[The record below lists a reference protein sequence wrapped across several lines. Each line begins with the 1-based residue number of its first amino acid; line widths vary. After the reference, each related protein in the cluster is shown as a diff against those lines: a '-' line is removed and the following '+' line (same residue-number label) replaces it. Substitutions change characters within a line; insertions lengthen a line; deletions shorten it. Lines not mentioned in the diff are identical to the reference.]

1 MAYKVKFGDT
11 LSQIAKDN
19 NTTVEEL
26 ARINGIQNPNL
37 IHVGDEIKLPG
48 ESSQG
53 SQTNAQS
60 GPGNTLMKS
69 PVKGVSDELY
79 TKANTPYQ
87 KSDNI
92 KAAQDYIQKS
102 KEALEGG
109 TKWDPLLDEIIN
121 ERLNREEFS
130 YDFEND
136 PLFQNMLSQYQQQ
149 GNMAMRDMVAQASAL
164 TGGYANS
171 WAQTAGQQVYNNYL
185 QEAYNN
191 LPAYYQL
198 ALDRYNL
205 EGAELDRRYALLSA
219 EDQKEYDRLVNQYNI
234 AGQEYD
240 RLFNEE
246 HGLWSEE
253 NQNNWNL
260 INLLNSEAWNQEQW
274 NAQQQRAY
282 SGGGSANADE
292 GNEGYDMYDLYLE
305 GVQAAAKR
313 GDQDLLQYLNSLPL
327 DTAQKK
333 ALLFEA
339 ELSPDFVE
347 ENTTDG
353 LYNGLDPLK
362 VQQDVNSFLKNIEGH
377 NKEQKELAK
386 KNFLRNYEGTTM
398 YDYVDSL
405 LNGSGDSIWDKI
417 FGFFTK

>member
-1 MAYKVKFGDT
+1 MAYKVKYGDT
-11 LSQIAKDN
+11 LSQIAKNN

-37 IHVGDEIKLPG
+37 IHVGQEIKFPG

-60 GPGNTLMKS
+60 GSENNLMKS

-92 KAAQDYIQKS
+92 KAAEDYLQKS

-109 TKWDPLLDEIIN
+109 SKWDPLLDEIIN
-121 ERLNREEFS
+121 ERLNREKFS
-130 YDFEND
+130 YDFEKD
-136 PLFQNMLSQYQQQ
+136 PLFQNMLSQYQQH

-205 EGAELDRRYALLSA
+205 EGAELDRRYSLLSA

-274 NAQQQRAY
+274 NAQQQRSY
-282 SGGGSANADE
+282 SGGGYSNSAE
-292 GNEGYDMYDLYLE
+292 GNEADDMYDLYLE
-305 GVQAAAKR
+305 GVLSAAKR
-313 GDQDLLQYLNSLPL
+313 GDQELYSYINALPL
-327 DTAQKK
+327 EEAEKS
-333 ALLFEA
+333 ALLFRAGISPNFTA
-339 ELSPDFVE
+339 EH
-347 ENTTDG
+347 
-353 LYNGLDPLK
+353 
-362 VQQDVNSFLKNIEGH
+362 IEGDFL
-377 NKEQKELAK
+377 NGAALEKADQLMAK
-386 KNFLRNYEGTTM
+386 LPSMLPRDQAKAINDFLDHYKGTRA
-398 YDYVDSL
+398 YDYL
-405 LNGSGDSIWDKI
+405 YKL
-417 FGFFTK
+417 FFT

>member
-1 MAYKVKFGDT
+1 MAYKVKYGDT
-11 LSQIAKDN
+11 LSQIAKNN

-37 IHVGDEIKLPG
+37 IRVGQEIKLPG

-53 SQTNAQS
+53 TPSAEQNGS
-60 GPGNTLMKS
+60 ESNLLKS

-79 TKANTPYQ
+79 TKVNTPFS
-87 KSDNI
+87 KTDNV
-92 KAAQDYIQKS
+92 KAAEDYLQKS

-109 TKWDPLLDEIIN
+109 SKWDPLLDEIIN
-121 ERLNREEFS
+121 ERLNREKFS
-130 YDFEND
+130 YDFEKD

-149 GNMAMRDMVAQASAL
+149 GDMAMRDTVAQASAL

-205 EGAELDRRYALLSA
+205 EGAELDRRYNLLSA
-219 EDQKEYDRLVNQYNI
+219 EDQKEYDRLVNEYNI

-240 RLFNEE
+240 RIFNEE

-253 NQNNWNL
+253 QQNNWNL

-274 NAQQQRAY
+274 NAQQQQKYY
-282 SGGGSANADE
+282 SGGTVSDE
-292 GNEGYDMYDLYLE
+292 DSDYDVYLD
-305 GVQAAAKR
+305 GVLNAAKR
-313 GDQDLLQYLNSLPL
+313 GDQELYSYINALPL
-327 DTAQKK
+327 D
-333 ALLFEA
+333 EA
-339 ELSPDFVE
+339 EKQSILFRAGISPNFVNEHKENDF
-347 ENTTDG
+347 
-353 LYNGLDPLK
+353 LNGDALQKADELK
-362 VQQDVNSFLKNIEGH
+362 TKLKKMSPRAQAQAINDFLEPYI
-377 NKEQKELAK
+377 
-386 KNFLRNYEGTTM
+386 GTRA
-398 YDYVDSL
+398 YDYL
-405 LNGSGDSIWDKI
+405 YRL
-417 FGFFTK
+417 FF